1 MVPRRA
7 FKCAEDWTS
16 KINGLIMKDKRAN
29 GYFIKRR
36 GPLRGTL
43 SPGEELQYKERRNR
57 GHPQIILPLTLRKAT
72 R

>member
-1 MVPRRA
+1 MDNSSEICWGEAAAPG
-7 FKCAEDWTS
+7 FLQ
-16 KINGLIMKDKRAN
+16 LISVAA

-57 GHPQIILPLTLRKAT
+57 GHPQIILPLTLR
-72 R
+72 